1 MGAVAKK
8 KSRPTRPRTNQRA
21 AKRGEDKLFVLREK
35 LAQLEPGG
43 SEENPITVSSASVIE
58 PRAESLPCLRCE
70 ENVRVDSHETRPARG
85 GHVRVLELACK
96 ACGEERTVF
105 FRVEQAVL
113 N

>member
-1 MGAVAKK
+1 VAKK
-8 KSRPTRPRTNQRA
+8 KSRPTRSRTAQRE
-21 AKRGEDKLFVLREK
+21 AKRGEEKLYLLREK
-35 LAQLEPGG
+35 LAMLEPGG
-43 SEENPITVSSASVIE
+43 DEERPITVSSASVIE

-70 ENVRVDSHETRPARG
+70 QQMRVESHESRNSPRG

-96 ACGEERTVF
+96 ACGAERTVF